1 MLNCIAIDDEPLALQ
16 LLADNI
22 SKVPYLHLVASC
34 GDVFEATRALQENQV
49 DLIFIDIQ
57 MPGLTGLQFI
67 ESLAKR
73 PMVILITAYKQYAL
87 EGYSLDVVDY
97 LVKPV
102 PMERFIR
109 ACNKAQEL
117 YLLKTSGGR
126 LPNGPV
132 AEYMF
137 VNVGYSLF
145 KVVFTD
151 IEWIEGLKDYLQ
163 IHLKSSP
170 KPVIV
175 RMSFKAIE
183 EQLPPGQFVRIHKSF
198 VVSVSSITAIRKTSV
213 FINEHEFPVGD
224 TYREVIDRLT
234 KGNA

>member
-1 MLNCIAIDDEPLALQ
+1 MLQCIAIDDEPLALQ

-22 SKVPYLHLVASC
+22 SKVPYLQLVASC
-34 GDVFEATRALQENQV
+34 SDAFEATRALQDNPI

-67 ESLAKR
+67 ESLAKK
-73 PMVILITAYKQYAL
+73 PMVILVTAYKQYAL

-102 PMERFIR
+102 SMDRFIK

-117 YLLKTSGGR
+117 YQLRAAGIRT
-126 LPNGPV
+126 PNGPV

-137 VNVGYSLF
+137 VNVGYSLL
-145 KVVFTD
+145 KVIFSD

-163 IHLKSSP
+163 IHLKSTP

-183 EQLPPGQFVRIHKSF
+183 EQLPPGLFVRIHKSY
-198 VVSVSSITAIRKTSV
+198 VVSVNSITAIRKSSV
-213 FINEHEFPVGD
+213 FIREHEFPVGE
-224 TYREVIDRLT
+224 TYRDVIDKLAR
-234 KGNA
+234 GN